1 MTLRTRRLRERITIE
16 AKNLVDNGKGG
27 RKRPDGEPEWIPA
40 LPKPITAEVIPLRG
54 DEALSNAVLRKVQLY
69 RVTIRHRDGVSPVSR
84 IRWGDVVMNIKS
96 ATRSIDRR
104 SIVMTCESGVAT

>member
-27 RKRPDGEPEWIPA
+27 RKRPEGEPEWKPVF
-40 LPKPITAEVIPLRG
+40 LKPIAAEVIALRG
-54 DEALSNAVLRKVQLY
+54 DEALSNAVLRSVQLY
-69 RVTIRHRDGVSPVSR
+69 RVTIRTRAGITPGNR
-84 IRWGDVVMNIKS
+84 IVWGAVVMNIKS
-96 ATRSIDRR
+96 AARSVDRR

>member
-1 MTLRTRRLRERITIE
+1 MTLRARRLRERVTIE

-27 RKRPDGEPEWIPA
+27 RKRPDDEPEWKPA
-40 LPKPITAEVIPLRG
+40 LPTPIAAEIIPLRG
-54 DEALSNAVLRKVQLY
+54 DEALSSAVLRKIQLY
-69 RVTIRHRDGVSPVSR
+69 RVTIRHRDGVSTANR
-84 IRWGDVVMNIKS
+84 LRWGAVVMNIKS

>member
-27 RKRPDGEPEWIPA
+27 RKTPFGEPEW
-40 LPKPITAEVIPLRG
+40 KPVTTNLIAAEIIPLRG
-54 DEALSNAVLRKVQLY
+54 DEALSSAVLRSVQLY
-69 RVTIRHRDGVSPVSR
+69 RVTIRPRDGAVTKNR
-84 IRWGDVVMNIKS
+84 IRWGSIVMDIKS
-96 ATRSIDRR
+96 AARSIDRR

>member
-1 MTLRTRRLRERITIE
+1 MTLRTRRLRERVTVE
-16 AKNLVDNGKGG
+16 VKNLVDNGKGG
-27 RKRPDGEPEWIPA
+27 RTRPEGEPEWKPVTA
-40 LPKPITAEVIPLRG
+40 KPIAAEIIPLRG

-69 RVTIRHRDGVSPVSR
+69 RVTIRHREGVSPVNR

-104 SIVMTCESGVAT
+104 SIVMTCEAGVAT